1 MNGITGR
8 WRMRALAGSLA
19 ALGAVG
25 MAGTGAAWADPAPPF
40 AALLRQTAASP
51 RIAILDAGVE
61 QAEGLAEQAR
71 ARPNPT
77 ISVYGENFGGSSPYG
92 GFGRTETTLQYNHPF
107 ELGGK
112 RASRIEAGRA
122 GIAAARARGAEGRVA
137 YAYELARAYAG
148 AEIADRRIG
157 LAEDEVEEATADL
170 KVAKAL
176 VGAGKEARL
185 RQLRAETELNA
196 LQSDLEATKAART
209 AAFAQLSALAGVETP
224 YTSLSESLLDRLAAR
239 AKTGP
244 ATGPIDPLASVSVR
258 AAQAERDAAERRIV
272 VERKRALPDVTA
284 QIGVRRLEIDNAT
297 AVVAGISLPLHIFD
311 RNRGNIAAAEAE
323 LRGAEARA
331 QVVRLDARAAANSA
345 QALIDAADLRAAAAD
360 RTLATAEETYRL
372 ARIAY
377 EAGKSPLIELLAAR
391 HGLGIARGVIL
402 DAAAARLDARAGFAR
417 LSGRTITGDM
427 LP

>member
-1 MNGITGR
+1 
-8 WRMRALAGSLA
+8 
-19 ALGAVG
+19 
-25 MAGTGAAWADPAPPF
+25 MACADPAPPF